1 MALLSSAIAFSWSK
15 WNSEMETSDKVLFQG
30 SEALEDEPLLEVR
43 PARSQYNENRFY
55 PEILCCPVGSEYD
68 L

>member
-30 SEALEDEPLLEVR
+30 SEALEDEPLLEV
-43 PARSQYNENRFY
+43 SKTE
-55 PEILCCPVGSEYD
+55 
-68 L
+68 